1 MKNVLFVVDERC
13 MGGVSILLMDMFK
26 MMDTSN
32 LDIDLLVLHDRGDM
46 FNELPSNVHLMFG
59 GSYFSAIDLTLKE
72 VIKSK
77 SIKALYYKLKVIFDL
92 KTGLIK
98 KRIVKERKKLLKK
111 HYDYEIAFKDG
122 FTAIFTAYGDS
133 DVKYH
138 WIQYNYG
145 IANPNSKYDKL
156 FNDALR
162 RFDKIISVSDGI
174 MKDFN
179 NIYHL
184 EDKVE
189 VIDNLIDVKRIKE
202 KAKEKCDLE
211 LDKNKLNIICV
222 GRIANGHKGYDR
234 LVDVVKRLDDEGLFD
249 EAILRIFGSGPDY
262 DNLFNQIKDYGLDK
276 KVLLMGRVDNP
287 YKYFKNQDLFIL
299 PSRYEAFGLVIV
311 EALSLGVPVLVT
323 ANDATSKIVSNN
335 HNGLIVNNS
344 NEGLYDGLK
353 YLIKNRDILDNFKFN
368 LVNYN
373 YDNDS
378 IIKKLND
385 LFK

>member
-13 MGGVSILLMDMFK
+13 MGGVSVLLMDMFK
-26 MMDTSN
+26 MMDTSKM
-32 LDIDLLVLHDRGDM
+32 DIDLLVLHDRGDM

-59 GSYFSAIDLTLKE
+59 DSYFSAIDLTLKE

-77 SIKALYYKLKVIFDL
+77 NIKTLYHKLKVIVDL

-133 DVKYH
+133 NVKYH

-174 MKDFN
+174 MRDFN

-189 VIDNLIDVKRIKE
+189 VIDNLIDTKRIKE

-249 EAILRIFGSGPDY
+249 GAVLRIFGSGPDY
-262 DNLFNQIKDYGLDK
+262 DVLFKQIQDYGLDK
-276 KVLLMGRVDNP
+276 KVLLMGRVNNP

-323 ANDATSKIVSNN
+323 KNDATGKIVDNDN
-335 HNGLIVNNS
+335 NGLIVDNS
-344 NEGLYDGLK
+344 DEGLYDGLK
-353 YLIKNRDILDNFKFN
+353 YLINNRDVLDRYKTN
-368 LVNYN
+368 LKDYD

-378 IIKKLND
+378 IVKKLND

>member
-13 MGGVSILLMDMFK
+13 MGGVSVLLMDMFK
-26 MMDTSN
+26 MMDTSKM
-32 LDIDLLVLHDRGDM
+32 DIDLLVLHDRGDM
-46 FNELPSNVHLMFG
+46 FNELPNNVHLMFG
-59 GSYFSAIDLTLKE
+59 DSYFSAIDLTLKE

-77 SIKALYYKLKVIFDL
+77 NIKTLYHKLKVIFDL

-174 MKDFN
+174 MRDFN

-189 VIDNLIDVKRIKE
+189 VIDNLIDTTKIEE
-202 KAKEKCDLE
+202 KAKEKCD
-211 LDKNKLNIICV
+211 V
-222 GRIANGHKGYDR
+222 
-234 LVDVVKRLDDEGLFD
+234 
-249 EAILRIFGSGPDY
+249 
-262 DNLFNQIKDYGLDK
+262 
-276 KVLLMGRVDNP
+276 
-287 YKYFKNQDLFIL
+287 
-299 PSRYEAFGLVIV
+299 
-311 EALSLGVPVLVT
+311 
-323 ANDATSKIVSNN
+323 
-335 HNGLIVNNS
+335 
-344 NEGLYDGLK
+344 
-353 YLIKNRDILDNFKFN
+353 
-368 LVNYN
+368 
-373 YDNDS
+373 
-378 IIKKLND
+378 
-385 LFK
+385 

>member
-13 MGGVSILLMDMFK
+13 MGGVSVLLMDMFK
-26 MMDTSN
+26 MMDTSKM
-32 LDIDLLVLHDRGDM
+32 DIDLLVLHDRGDM
-46 FNELPSNVHLMFG
+46 FNELPNNVHLMFG
-59 GSYFSAIDLTLKE
+59 SNYFSAIDLTLKE

-77 SIKALYYKLKVIFDL
+77 SIKTLYHKLKVIFDL

-174 MKDFN
+174 MRDFN

-189 VIDNLIDVKRIKE
+189 VIDNLIDTKRIKE

-249 EAILRIFGSGPDY
+249 EAILRIIGSGPDY
-262 DNLFNQIKDYGLDK
+262 DVLFKQIQDYGLDK
-276 KVLLMGRVDNP
+276 KVLLMGRVNNP

-323 ANDATSKIVSNN
+323 KNDATGKIVDNDN
-335 HNGLIVNNS
+335 NGLIVDNS
-344 NEGLYDGLK
+344 DEGLYDGLK
-353 YLIKNRDILDNFKFN
+353 YLINNRDVLDRYKTN
-368 LVNYN
+368 LKDYD

-378 IIKKLND
+378 IVKKLNG

>member
-13 MGGVSILLMDMFK
+13 MGGVSILLMDIFK

-46 FNELPSNVHLMFG
+46 FDNLPSNVHLMFG
-59 GSYFSAIDLTLKE
+59 DSYFSAIDLTIKE
-72 VIKSK
+72 VLKTKDIKL
-77 SIKALYYKLKVIFDL
+77 IYHKLKVIFDL

-98 KRIVKERKKLLKK
+98 KKIVKERKKLLKK
-111 HYDYEIAFKDG
+111 HYDYEVAFKDG

-145 IANPNSKYDKL
+145 IANPNSKYNNL

-174 MKDFN
+174 MRGFN

-184 EDKVE
+184 NDKVE
-189 VIDNLIDVKRIKE
+189 VIDNLIDTNRIKE
-202 KAKEKCDLE
+202 KAKEKCDLV

-234 LVDVVKRLDDEGLFD
+234 LVDVIGKLNREDLFD
-249 EAILRIFGSGPDY
+249 DCILRIFGNGPDY
-262 DNLFNQIKDYGLDK
+262 DTLFNQIKDLNLED
-276 KVLLMGRVDNP
+276 KVLLMGRVNNP
-287 YKYFKNQDLFIL
+287 YKYFNGQDLFIL

-323 ANDATSKIVSNN
+323 ENDATGKIVSNDID
-335 HNGLIVNNS
+335 GLIVNNS
-344 NEGLYDGLK
+344 DDGLYAGLK
-353 YLIKNRDILDNFKFN
+353 YLITNSDVLNKFKSN
-368 LVNYN
+368 LNNYC
-373 YDNDS
+373 YDNES
-378 IIKKLND
+378 IVKKLNE

>member
-98 KRIVKERKKLLKK
+98 KRIVKERKRLLKK

-335 HNGLIVNNS
+335 YNGLIVNNS

>member
-1 MKNVLFVVDERC
+1 MKSVLFVVDERC

-46 FNELPSNVHLMFG
+46 FNELPSNVYLMFG

-174 MKDFN
+174 MRDFN

-234 LVDVVKRLDDEGLFD
+234 LVDAVKRLDDEGLFD
-249 EAILRIFGSGPDY
+249 EAILRIFGNGPDY

-335 HNGLIVNNS
+335 YNGLIVNNS

>member
-335 HNGLIVNNS
+335 YNGLIVNNS

-373 YDNDS
+373 YDNGS

>member
-13 MGGVSILLMDMFK
+13 MGGVSVLLMDMFK
-26 MMDTSN
+26 MMDTSKM
-32 LDIDLLVLHDRGDM
+32 DIDLLVLHDRGDM
-46 FNELPSNVHLMFG
+46 FNELPNNVHLMY
-59 GSYFSAIDLTLKE
+59 GSNYFSAIDLTLKE

-77 SIKALYYKLKVIFDL
+77 NIKTLYHKLKVIFDL

-98 KRIVKERKKLLKK
+98 KRIVKERRKLLKK

-174 MKDFN
+174 MRDFN

-189 VIDNLIDVKRIKE
+189 VIDNLIDTKRIKE

-262 DNLFNQIKDYGLDK
+262 DVLYKQIKDYGLDK
-276 KVLLMGRVDNP
+276 KVLLMGRVNNP

-323 ANDATSKIVSNN
+323 KNDATGKIVNN
-335 HNGLIVNNS
+335 DNNGLIVDNS
-344 NEGLYDGLK
+344 DEGLYDGLK
-353 YLIKNRDILDNFKFN
+353 YLINNRDVLDRYKTN
-368 LVNYN
+368 LRDYD

-378 IIKKLND
+378 IVKKLNG

>member
-335 HNGLIVNNS
+335 YNGLIVNNS